1 MIKSKH
7 ILFLQAVFTGLLLTG
22 CTKEP
27 DAGQPVGQTPAET
40 VKAMFDLT
48 RDFEQT
54 IEVKATGTENVS
66 TIKDLWIIQ
75 MAPDG
80 SKLLQAPVYIPNG
93 SVKAQGSDFK
103 IEVELLSAPSKIAF
117 VANSNS
123 SSLYSSLTLASSEA
137 DVAAPIKSTPS
148 EAALFNGLGLPM
160 SGTWSGTP
168 SGGNFSGRVGMS
180 RACARVTFTVGAELP
195 AGDSYELQ
203 RVQVRQVPNR
213 IWFYRDDS
221 ATPDYPFPSLA
232 KNLMVDYAAQ
242 TVTGVKFDG
251 AGNTQTFMWYL
262 PENCRGIGTAPDQL
276 HKTTETAPAGQSDM
290 CTYIELFGRYTTA
303 EGQTT
308 KATYRIFLG
317 GNNTT
322 DYNLLRNHA
331 YTVNVTLR
339 GQNVSDMR
347 VIVKATTLAYT
358 DDPDNSRFLLSDEDV
373 CVDLSGSGTIRTYDQ
388 WMTGSGTGTDGSL
401 CPEGWRMP
409 TQKELMLLLAVLPG
423 IPDHGLLSDNY
434 GYWSSTAY
442 SNANLTGWFLSIN
455 DKEIAPIA
463 QSSPKHLRCVK
474 NTDSGAKKYPYL
486 SSVTIDGTKYPLIV
500 SRDEDGGIVED
511 ALLAASW
518 KSYLTSS
525 PTYIYGYDVAC
536 NRISPKFAVYNDD
549 NSVYTTQTTGAGSC
563 PAGWRPPT
571 IRELSLIWVMGG
583 CASTKNENI
592 SSKGNTVGGEEL
604 LTGWPAGYTELYYM
618 QSSSEIERYWSS
630 TSGNGNTMRV
640 LGTITGRLSG
650 YSYSST
656 GRTRCIKDVD

>member
-1 MIKSKH
+1 MTRSHTLIV
-7 ILFLQAVFTGLLLTG
+7 ILLVAAVLTG

-27 DAGQPVGQTPAET
+27 DAQQPAPEVPGKT
-40 VKAMFDLT
+40 VMATFELT
-48 RDFEQT
+48 REFEQT

-66 TIKDLWIIQ
+66 TIKDLWVIQ
-75 MAPDG
+75 MVPDG

-103 IEVELLSAPSKIAF
+103 IEVELQNVACKIAF

-137 DVAAPIKSTPS
+137 DVAAPIKGVAS
-148 EAALFNGLGLPM
+148 ETALLGGLGLPM

-168 SGGNFSGRVGMS
+168 VGGSFSGSVGMN
-180 RACARVTFTVGAELP
+180 RVCARVSFTVGADLP
-195 AGDSYELQ
+195 AGESFELQ

-213 IWFYRDDS
+213 IWYYRDIS
-221 ATPDYPFPSLA
+221 ATPDYPFPALT
-232 KNLMVDYAAQ
+232 KNLMIDYAAQ
-242 TVTGVKFDG
+242 TVTDVKFDG

-262 PENCRGIGTAPDQL
+262 PENCRGIGMAEDQF
-276 HKTTETAPAGQSDM
+276 HKTAEKAPAGQSDM
-290 CTYIELFGRYTTA
+290 CTYIELFGRYTIA
-303 EGQTT
+303 DEEPT
-308 KATYRIFLG
+308 KTTYRIYLG
-317 GNNTT
+317 ADNTK

-331 YTVNVTLR
+331 YVVNVTLR

-347 VIVKATTLAYT
+347 VTVKPIFLFYT
-358 DDPDNSRFLLSDEDV
+358 DNPDNSRFLLSDEDV
-373 CVDLSGSGTIRTYDQ
+373 RVDLSGSGTIRTYDQ

-409 TQKELMLLLAVLPG
+409 TQKELMLMLAVLPG
-423 IPDHGLLSDNY
+423 IPDHGLLSDND

-442 SNANLTGWFLSIN
+442 SSANLTGWFLSIN
-455 DKEIAPIA
+455 DKEVTPIA

-486 SSVTIDGTKYPLIV
+486 SSVTIDGVEYPLIV

-518 KSYLTSS
+518 KSYLTSY
-525 PTYIYGYDVAC
+525 PTYVYKYDIVY

-549 NSVYTTQTTGAGSC
+549 NSVYTGQTTGAGSC

-592 SSKGNTVGGEEL
+592 SGKGNTVGGEEL
-604 LTGWPAGYTELYYM
+604 LTGWPAGYTKLYYM
-618 QSSSEIERYWSS
+618 QSSSEVETYWSS
-630 TSGNGNTMRV
+630 TSGNSNNMHV
-640 LGTITGRLSG
+640 LGTITGRLFG
-650 YSYSST
+650 RTYSSS

>member
-1 MIKSKH
+1 MTKSKH
-7 ILFLQAVFTGLLLTG
+7 ILFLQAVFTGLLLVG

-40 VKAMFDLT
+40 VMATFELT
-48 RDFEQT
+48 RDFEQAV
-54 IEVKATGTENVS
+54 EVKATGTENVS

-93 SVKAQGSDFK
+93 SVKVQGSDFK
-103 IEVELLSAPSKIAF
+103 IEVELQNVPCKIAF
-117 VANSNS
+117 VANSS

-148 EAALFNGLGLPM
+148 ETALFSGMGLPM

-180 RACARVTFTVGAELP
+180 RACARVTLTVGADLP

-221 ATPDYPFPSLA
+221 TTPDYPFPSLT

-251 AGNTQTFMWYL
+251 GGYSTNNQSFMWYL
-262 PENCRGIGTAPDQL
+262 PENCRGIGTASDQF
-276 HKTTETAPAGQSDM
+276 HKTAETAPTGQSDM
-290 CTYIELFGRYTTA
+290 CTYIELFGRYTIA
-303 EGQTT
+303 DEEPT
-308 KATYRIFLG
+308 KTTYRIYLG

-347 VIVKATTLAYT
+347 VTVKPIFLFYT

-373 CVDLSGSGTIRTYDQ
+373 STAPNMDGVVKTYDQ

-423 IPDHGLLSDNY
+423 IPDHGFIKDY
-434 GYWSSTAY
+434 YYYFSSTDDSDDGYNKMWALDLRE
-442 SNANLTGWFLSIN
+442 NTIKTTDG
-455 DKEIAPIA
+455 KGR
-463 QSSPKHLRCVK
+463 LRCVK
-474 NTDSGAKKYPYL
+474 TTDSGAKKYPYL
-486 SSVTIDGTKYPLIV
+486 SSATIDGVEYPLIV
-500 SRDEDGGIVED
+500 SRDEDGGIVDD
-511 ALLAASW
+511 ALLTPAL
-518 KSYLTSS
+518 KSYMTSARIS
-525 PTYIYGYDVAC
+525 YKYDDVY
-536 NRISPKFAVYNDD
+536 NRISPKFAVYNED
-549 NSVYTTQTTGAGSC
+549 SRYYCGYTDGVLSC
-563 PAGWRPPT
+563 PSGWRLPT

-583 CASTKNENI
+583 SASTRPENI
-592 SSKGNTVGGEEL
+592 SGKGNTVGGEEL
-604 LTGWPAGYTELYYM
+604 LTGWIAGYTKLV
-618 QSSSEIERYWSS
+618 SSSYEFYWTPTVTQNSTMYVLKAFTGWQLGSSTTS
-630 TSGNGNTMRV
+630 TSGRA
-640 LGTITGRLSG
+640 
-650 YSYSST
+650 
-656 GRTRCIKDVD
+656 RCIKDVD